1 MTILMKHL
9 NALNYFWLT
18 RCKINYYFRIS
29 MYSKIIV
36 TTYNKF
42 RNQNDYYPKYN
53 EGTSENVQATT
64 PKWNEASR

>member
-1 MTILMKHL
+1 
-9 NALNYFWLT
+9 
-18 RCKINYYFRIS
+18 

-64 PKWNEASR
+64 PK